1 MKDTINPDYYK
12 DTPFGLEVI
21 EITQHYDF
29 CIGNALKYIFRAGKK
44 HEQGMKDKEKHVDD
58 LKKAVWYLNAEIKK
72 ITEGEP
78 KERKLGSI
86 CVHYKDGKEDT
97 FSSLDKFYDFL
108 KSLAAD
114 FNLEMTFKYM
124 DGSNQCVEGPV
135 KSFKEMKSLMDRLI
149 DGLLAGT
156 YSYPL
161 IDLKEGQNDIIA
173 SIRTNCN

>member
-21 EITQHYDF
+21 EITKHYDF

-44 HEQGMKDKEKHVDD
+44 HEQGMEDKEKHVDD
-58 LKKAVWYLNAEIKK
+58 LKKAVWYLNAELKK
-72 ITEGEP
+72 ITEVEP
-78 KERKLGSI
+78 KESRLKNIYLR
-86 CVHYKDGKEDT
+86 YKNGEEEVFAFLDEFYEFIEDL
-97 FSSLDKFYDFL
+97 SLEYD
-108 KSLAAD
+108 
-114 FNLEMTFKYM
+114 LEMTFRYM

-135 KSFKEMKSLMDRLI
+135 KSFKEMKSHMDRLI

-161 IDLKEGQNDIIA
+161 IELNKGPDVITIG
-173 SIRTNCN
+173 IRTKCN

>member
-21 EITQHYDF
+21 EITKHYDF

-78 KERKLGSI
+78 KERRLKNIYLR
-86 CVHYKDGKEDT
+86 YKNGEEEV
-97 FSSLDKFYDFL
+97 FAFLDEFYDYLEDLSLECDL
-108 KSLAAD
+108 K
-114 FNLEMTFKYM
+114 MTFMYV
-124 DGSNQCVEGPV
+124 DGSNRCVAASV
-135 KSFKEMKSLMDRLI
+135 KSFKEMKSHMDRLI
-149 DGLLAGT
+149 DGLLAGACFH
-156 YSYPL
+156 PL
-161 IDLKEGQNDIIA
+161 IELNKGPDVITIG
-173 SIRTNCN
+173 IRTTCN